1 MSQRNS
7 EPAIESAFG
16 LAADNPWR
24 TTVVRF
30 IQTIIV
36 FVGVANLLPGIYF
49 VAENAMFSAGTSSIQ
64 GTVVDLVCP
73 SGSLKNG
80 RVPIVEYHV
89 AGQRFTCRGTTSFS
103 PPRHR
108 VGDRMP
114 VVYRRADPQIARL
127 DTFFDRWFA
136 PCIFTAGGFMA
147 VAIGIAFPRLADGF
161 FGTVASSVAQATRIT
176 RRDAGVQSPKV

>member
-7 EPAIESAFG
+7 EAAIKKAFG

-30 IQTIIV
+30 IQAIIV
-36 FVGVANLLPGIYF
+36 FVGVANLLPGVYWM
-49 VAENAMFSAGTSSIQ
+49 AENLLFAVGTSSTQ
-64 GTVVDLVCP
+64 GTVVDLVSP
-73 SGSLKNG
+73 SGSVKNG

-89 AGQRFTCRGTTSFS
+89 AGQRFTCRGKLSFS

-114 VVYRRADPQIARL
+114 VAYQLADPQIARL

-136 PCIFTAGGFMA
+136 PCVCGGGGFL
-147 VAIGIAFPRLADGF
+147 VLAIGIAFPRLVDGF
-161 FGTVASSVAQATRIT
+161 FGTVASRFAQATLKAS
-176 RRDAGVQSPKV
+176 RDGAVQSPKV